1 MTRAA
6 LTVILLAVFIAL
18 MAWLLPA
25 DNSPRY
31 PYPLPTPAWATV
43 TPTVTGYG
51 PATVRCPSTFR
62 HIRIASSSA
71 WRRVHRAASWR
82 MPSYSAPSSTPTRC
96 YRARRTTGSA
106 TISLRCAKS
115 P

>member
-43 TPTVTGYG
+43 TPTPKATGVY
-51 PATVRCPSTFR
+51 P
-62 HIRIASSSA
+62 
-71 WRRVHRAASWR
+71 
-82 MPSYSAPSSTPTRC
+82 
-96 YRARRTTGSA
+96 
-106 TISLRCAKS
+106 L
-115 P
+115 